1 MTKDEVSAMNTHVYC
16 VTHTHTHTHTHTQ
29 VKIGGTALTEDEL
42 RSIHKYTELLLQDDR
57 YARMQTDAASI
68 EDFLEALFLLGIA
81 GGVCVFIPAS
91 RPCISA
97 QRAPMLNIVVHDV
110 CRSCE
115 TTSSVYMMRTV

>member
-110 CRSCE
+110 CRS
-115 TTSSVYMMRTV
+115 T